1 MTPIQISIKD
11 YKAVKSA
18 EIGLNGITLISGVN
32 GAGKSSISRLL
43 YYALK
48 YTNNYDTI
56 VNRLFADELL
66 PIDRLIQSSISGV
79 PQNELTRQ
87 IQNQQRIA
95 ATSNDNGIKKEAY
108 NNAIRLIMELFH
120 NLNKKDSNDLHM
132 PDPAALRIMSL
143 VYSIGDNRK
152 NKGLVLKGGGWDAVI
167 NSIEAL
173 FEKAN
178 RISLTREYP
187 LFRDAITN
195 VLNDDLKSVRISEYG
210 VPFVGKDV
218 KNVPILNFIQQSVY
232 IDTPM
237 IAGLD
242 MRNGSFQSVEYWD
255 DLTVMLSK
263 PAKKSYS
270 RTINNYIKDVTGGNA
285 YIDYGL
291 SPSGTMKYQREDG
304 LEIDLADSATGIKSL
319 SMLQALLRNGS
330 ITENTLLIIDE
341 PEAHL
346 HPQWVVEYA
355 RIIVMMHQKIG
366 TKFFIASHSTD
377 FVSAVKYIAE
387 KQKVQKSLAFYLAEE
402 DKRKPY
408 TYNYRA
414 IGTDI
419 EPIFES
425 FNKSLDKISEYGGW

>member
-195 VLNDDLKSVRISEYG
+195 VLNDDLKSVRITEYG

-270 RTINNYIKDVTGGNA
+270 QTINNYIKDVTGGNA

-291 SPSGTMKYQREDG
+291 SANGTMKYQREDG
-304 LEIDLADSATGIKSL
+304 LEINLADSATGIKSL

-346 HPQWVVEYA
+346 HPQWIVEYA

-366 TKFFIASHSTD
+366 AKFFIASHSTD
-377 FVSAVKYIAE
+377 FVSAIKYIAE
-387 KQKVQKSLAFYLAEE
+387 KQKVQKSLSFYLAEE

-408 TYNYRA
+408 SYNYKS

>member
-195 VLNDDLKSVRISEYG
+195 VLNDDLKSVRITEYG

-291 SPSGTMKYQREDG
+291 SANGTMKYQREDG
-304 LEIDLADSATGIKSL
+304 LEINLADSATGIKSL

-346 HPQWVVEYA
+346 HPQWIVEYA